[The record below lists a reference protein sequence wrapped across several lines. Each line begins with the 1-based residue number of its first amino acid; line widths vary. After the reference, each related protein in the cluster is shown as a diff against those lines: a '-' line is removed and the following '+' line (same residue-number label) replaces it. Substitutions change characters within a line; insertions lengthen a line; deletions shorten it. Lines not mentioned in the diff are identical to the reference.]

1 MPNNITPFG
10 GMRPPG
16 SRPATPAMPQ
26 NQQPGTGFLGNGMG
40 MQRMQ
45 QRPEFQQF
53 AQQNPNWQS
62 QLQDWRSDVQD
73 WRSQRPQFTPGPGG
87 GMPRDGSWANQMQA
101 WRQQRPPMPF
111 AGQFPGMGGGMGAGW
126 QQQMQNNPRQFM
138 GQFQGWRDQM
148 QDWRA
153 QRPDSFGNGQF
164 MNWMQQRPPFP
175 GST

>member
-16 SRPATPAMPQ
+16 SRPATPQ

-62 QLQDWRSDVQD
+62 QLQDYRSDL
-73 WRSQRPQFTPGPGG
+73 
-87 GMPRDGSWANQMQA
+87 QA
-101 WRQQRPPMPF
+101 WRQQRPDSFGNGQYMNWMQQRPPMPF
-111 AGQFPGMGGGMGAGW
+111 AGQFPGMGGGLGAGW

-138 GQFQGWRDQM
+138 GQFQDWRRQM
-148 QDWRA
+148 QDWRS
-153 QRPDSFGNGQF
+153 QRPESFGNGQF
-164 MNWMQQRPPFP
+164 RDWFQQRPPFP